1 MNTNTK
7 KKITQ
12 HKKMKQCSSNP
23 KFNTIKNII
32 MGMVKEG
39 GRVGC
44 DNNVNKLEYE
54 GRVVRDNSGE

>member
-1 MNTNTK
+1 MK
-7 KKITQ
+7 
-12 HKKMKQCSSNP
+12 KQCSSNP
-23 KFNTIKNII
+23 KFNTTTKNII